1 MNGLGSRSEERMVA
15 HVEATGMQ
23 VLDMHNGW
31 TEIHP
36 MSKIE
41 MR

>member
-1 MNGLGSRSEERMVA
+1 MNWNA

-23 VLDMHNGW
+23 VLDMRNAW